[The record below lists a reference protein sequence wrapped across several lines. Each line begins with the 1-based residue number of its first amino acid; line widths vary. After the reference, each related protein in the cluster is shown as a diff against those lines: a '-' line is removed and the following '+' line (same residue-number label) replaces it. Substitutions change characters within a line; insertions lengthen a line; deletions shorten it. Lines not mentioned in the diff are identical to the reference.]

1 MKRLKFLGVLILL
14 LQSVIS
20 GGQNLNHAEVKFFSI
35 DALGNIYIVEKNNQL
50 AKFDP
55 AGNQLFS
62 FTNSASQ
69 SLTNLDCSNPLQ
81 TLLFFRDLGKIQFLD
96 KNLAEMASPLELL
109 NLSFSDV
116 SAVCSS
122 YNSGL
127 WLYESSEKQLIRL
140 NSSLEITN
148 KSIRLDQIIQSGFE
162 IHKMVEYS
170 DKLLV
175 MDSLHGIF
183 IFDIYGV
190 YKKPV
195 FLGKVSDFQLV
206 GDNIFYTASSEII
219 KTNFSMTQE
228 VVFFKSS
235 NPIRSFYISSNK
247 VWILNQN
254 QELIKFMLP

>member
-1 MKRLKFLGVLILL
+1 MKCVKFLGVLIFL
-14 LQSVIS
+14 LQSVFS
-20 GGQNLNHAEVKFFSI
+20 EGQNLNHSDVKFFSV
-35 DALGNIYIVEKNNQL
+35 DALGNIYIVHKNNQL
-50 AKFDP
+50 VKFDP
-55 AGNQLFS
+55 AGIQLFS
-62 FTNSASQ
+62 YTNSMSQ

-96 KNLAEMASPLELL
+96 KNLAEMASPVELL
-109 NLSFSDV
+109 NLSYSDV

-140 NSSLEITN
+140 NSSLQITN

-162 IHKMVEYS
+162 IHKMLEYS

-183 IFDIYGV
+183 VFDIYGV

-195 FLGKVSDFQLV
+195 FLGKVADFQLI
-206 GDNIFYTASSEII
+206 DENIFYATTYGII
-219 KTNFSMTQE
+219 KTDIS
-228 VVFFKSS
+228 VFEEQMYFKPS
-235 NPIRSFYISSNK
+235 NPVRSFYISTNN